1 MKFTLEKMSTKHEET
16 IQYFLPKQT
25 EQVCVNDFI
34 GKEIQLHWTGV
45 ITCRTCAKKTK
56 KSFGEGFCYS
66 CFSNAAEAITL
77 LYVVQNLQRRV
88 LDLEKRRA

>member
-56 KSFGEGFCYS
+56 KS
-66 CFSNAAEAITL
+66 
-77 LYVVQNLQRRV
+77 
-88 LDLEKRRA
+88 